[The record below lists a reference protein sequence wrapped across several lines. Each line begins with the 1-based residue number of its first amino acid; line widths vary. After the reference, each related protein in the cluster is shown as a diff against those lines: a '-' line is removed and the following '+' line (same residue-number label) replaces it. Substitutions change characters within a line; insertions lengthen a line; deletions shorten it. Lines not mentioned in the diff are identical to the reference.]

1 MSEQKSLLTWYN
13 NHSSVPVEWLWYP
26 YIPAAK
32 ISVLQGDPGGGK
44 SMMMLDII
52 SKLTTGEPLPD
63 GKRIKPINV
72 IYQCSEDGIEDT
84 ILPRLERAGAD
95 CSRVAH
101 IEEDLTSVTLDDDLI
116 RQMMVESDARLLV
129 VDPFQAYLGDS
140 YLANVIDM
148 RRVLRKLSLWAKT
161 NNCAVVLVGHLNKKS
176 GRKDLYRGLGSVDIM
191 ALARSVLQVDKS
203 EEDHQ
208 VRCFRQ
214 IKNSLSEN
222 GADQHFRITSDG
234 LLHWEGTTGNP
245 FNDDLGNHNSEVL
258 RGEKSEEVADV
269 IVRMLANGPIKATE
283 IMQAITDRG
292 ISQRTVKIVKK
303 KMGVKSLK
311 KQGQWY
317 WILPSK
323 DAKYPTI
330 ER

>member
-1 MSEQKSLLTWYN
+1 MSEQRSFLTWYN

-44 SMMMLDII
+44 SMLMLDII
-52 SKLTTGEPLPD
+52 ARLTTGEPLPD

-101 IEEDLTSVTLDDDLI
+101 IEEDLISVTLDDDLI
-116 RQMMVESDARLLV
+116 RQTMVESDARLMV

-140 YLANVIDM
+140 CLANAIDM
-148 RRVLRKLSLWAKT
+148 RRVLRKLGLWAKV

-176 GRKDLYRGLGSVDIM
+176 GRKELYRGLGSVDIM

-203 EEDHQ
+203 EEEQQ

-222 GADQHFRITSDG
+222 GAELCFRITKDG
-234 LLHWEGTTGNP
+234 LLCWDNSTENLAH
-245 FNDDLGNHNSEVL
+245 DALSNHSTDVL

-269 IVRMLANGPIKATE
+269 IIQMLANGPVRATE
-283 IMQAITDRG
+283 ILQAITDKG
-292 ISQRTVKIVKK
+292 ISQRTMKTVKK

-317 WILPSK
+317 WTLPSR
-323 DAKYPTI
+323 DAKYPII
-330 ER
+330 EE